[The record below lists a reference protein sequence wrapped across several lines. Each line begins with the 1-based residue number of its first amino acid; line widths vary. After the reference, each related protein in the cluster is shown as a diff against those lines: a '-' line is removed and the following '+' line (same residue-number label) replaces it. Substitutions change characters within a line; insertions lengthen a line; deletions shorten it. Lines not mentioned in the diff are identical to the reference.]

1 MGRLQTS
8 GTISL
13 NDIRN
18 QFGADG
24 SPDMAEYYRG
34 GTNATR
40 VHSYGSGH
48 NTNIPT
54 SGQISMN
61 QFWGAHRGW
70 HLTVGVNS
78 PGGGLFYRGFSNGQN
93 AAAFGSILPDNYRG
107 ATIRA
112 MYRAQFTFKGSTTI
126 SQIVIL
132 SGYRARNWFNRY
144 VDPNNTVY
152 TSSATWTPNS
162 AYTIW
167 SWNVGSFG
175 SYTNGAVLS
184 PETVQ

>member
-1 MGRLQTS
+1 
-8 GTISL
+8 
-13 NDIRN
+13 
-18 QFGADG
+18 
-24 SPDMAEYYRG
+24 
-34 GTNATR
+34 
-40 VHSYGSGH
+40 
-48 NTNIPT
+48 
-54 SGQISMN
+54 MN